1 MSTKKD
7 MMITSS
13 NNSEH
18 YIKNGV
24 YYYIKKEEERFASLP
39 TPIRAFIRR
48 IVLERRYELLL
59 EIVKLSREIT
69 SPAKTNQLYISKVC
83 GTESIMVR
91 TNSISLRSKQT
102 VRSKRIGNH
111 RINGFYCYSKLLN

>member
-24 YYYIKKEEERFASLP
+24 YYDIKKEEERFASLS
-39 TPIRAFIRR
+39 TPVRAFIRR
-48 IVLERRYELLL
+48 RVLERRNELLL

-69 SPAKTNQLYISKVC
+69 SLAKTNQPNISKVWYC
-83 GTESIMVR
+83 NPSWFGPIPYLSAQNKLCDRKELGT
-91 TNSISLRSKQT
+91 TK
-102 VRSKRIGNH
+102 
-111 RINGFYCYSKLLN
+111 